1 MRTLTLT
8 ATGRNVRIDYP
19 NHIAFM
25 YSRQPVIVTFISGA
39 AGVTSVDVKLTC
51 TTTGRTHTESRAPYS
66 SRLEFDLSRI
76 MQLLATDVDEI
87 TKRIDYAPGQGL
99 SEPFS
104 LEVSYTASNTT
115 TQLLKEGIVGMYGA
129 LDQGE
134 IYGKHT
140 QRRLWVNF
148 PQTFNLWRD
157 SDGAVQFMVDG
168 EGFVPELS
176 AADSCYECSLM
187 DTLNDY
193 EESGLINALKRGIPP
208 QTFGL
213 SFLSRIED
221 GAETPQD
228 LRAITLIPDLS
239 RRLDGTYLRWLNRRG
254 EMSYWLFMNSKLRV
268 TSAVADNFVRYYQGD
283 PTIPEGSIF
292 QNPQKASYREARE
305 MVLGAVGL
313 SLEEFEDLC
322 DLATSPVVERLMPNP
337 DIQPEDQ
344 PSNPEDTELIYEGGN
359 AATQDAE
366 FLIESAEGVDTELE
380 GGNAETREASRAAML
395 RAGVPR
401 PDKWQRVNVVAGTF
415 ERNIRRMTPSRQ
427 DLEIIIE
434 LPERNTI
441 QL

>member
-19 NHIAFM
+19 NRIAFM

-87 TKRIDYAPGQGL
+87 TKRIDEGSGQGL

-115 TQLLKEGIVGMYGA
+115 TSLLKTDIVGMYGA

-157 SDGAVQFMVDG
+157 SDGITQFVTD
-168 EGFVPELS
+168 EAFVPTGASDEP
-176 AADSCYECSLM
+176 CYECSFM
-187 DTLNDY
+187 DTLSALGEFDMI
-193 EESGLINALKRGIPP
+193 EALKRGIPP

-213 SFLSRIED
+213 SFLSRIEE
-221 GAETPQD
+221 GTETPQD

-239 RRLDGTYLRWLNRRG
+239 RRQDGTYLRWLNRRG
-254 EMSYWLFMNSKLRV
+254 EMSYWLFTNSKLRV
-268 TSAVADNFVRYYQGD
+268 TTAVTDSFSRYYQGD
-283 PTIPEGSIF
+283 PTVPENSIF

-313 SLEEFEDLC
+313 SIDEFEDLC

-337 DIQPEDQ
+337 DIQPEEQ

-366 FLIESAEGVDTELE
+366 FLIESAEDVDTELE